1 MGWPYCGDV
10 VRYSSASGDFARR
23 GFHDPRAAVRIWDRW
38 QERRGDEPPLALE
51 AFDVAAN
58 RDQALETIA
67 RMAERD
73 ELFVEEMA
81 SDPMW
86 LERVLRVAGAS
97 SVLGHFMG
105 RHVEEAAVL
114 QGDLR
119 ARSASEW
126 LEYFTRRVGPVDG
139 VAEGNGDALRRANH
153 GALLQIAARDLMHE
167 DPTRIVDQIGAELS
181 HVADAIL
188 EMALAYGRAEVP
200 GWEKV
205 AFAII
210 TMGKTGAQ
218 ELNYISDVDVIYV
231 CEPAGIGTDEAM
243 AVGTKLAA
251 AVARVCS
258 AHTGEGAIW
267 PLDAALRPEGK
278 AGPLVR
284 TLESFRKYYEKW
296 AKNWEFQALLKARPA
311 AGDKELGQKFHDLVD
326 PMVWVAG
333 QRPDFLPEVRAMRN
347 RVISLVPKQH
357 ADREIKL
364 GAGGLRDTE
373 FSVQLIQLVHGRGD
387 ERIRSRSTFG
397 GLEALVTHG
406 YIGRSDGKEMEDAYR
421 FQRVLE
427 HRVQL
432 RRLRREHVLPE
443 SDEAL
448 LEVARM
454 LRSTTDEMLRQWRTS
469 TRNVR
474 SLQQRI
480 FFSPLLDAVSH
491 LSAGSLKL
499 SPEAAETRLRAL
511 GFDDPK
517 AALAHIE
524 SLTRG
529 ASRTAEIQRQLMP
542 AMLGWFAEGP
552 NPDFGL
558 LAFRQLSESLGG
570 TSWYLRALRDEGYM
584 AQRLAHIC
592 ATSRYVVGLLKRA
605 PEMIQMLASNRD
617 LVPRTAEQ
625 LGESMQAASARH
637 ANMDKAIASVR
648 AIRRAELCRVAL
660 SDVLGNVEL
669 DVVSRALTDLAGAS
683 VNAGI
688 MLARREID
696 APEVGVIA
704 LGRWGGAEMSYS
716 SDVDAMYVVAD
727 DTDGDGIAAAN
738 QLMRRA
744 AEIIGAPGPDPALK
758 IDTDLRPE
766 GKQGPQVRTVSSYT
780 AYYEA
785 WSSIWEAQALLRAR
799 PGAGNVELCE
809 QVLASV
815 QTVRYPSGGL
825 SAAQVT
831 EIRRLKSR
839 MEAERIPHGVPR
851 ARHLKLGKGGLTDV
865 EWVVQLLQLQHA
877 HEYPELRTT
886 DTLETLEV
894 LRTLRLVTD
903 RQAQVLSRAWRHV
916 SRLRNA
922 IMLVRG
928 RPSDSL
934 PADFK
939 ELAIVAQLLG
949 YDNSATG
956 QLVEDTRRFMR
967 RAAQATE
974 TLFWES

>member
-1 MGWPYCGDV
+1 M
-10 VRYSSASGDFARR
+10 RT
-23 GFHDPRAAVRIWDRW
+23 WDRW
-38 QERRGDEPPLALE
+38 QERRDGEPPVSLD
-51 AFDVAAN
+51 AFEVAAN

-73 ELFVEEMA
+73 EVFVEEMA
-81 SDPMW
+81 ADPMW

-97 SVLGHFMG
+97 TVLAHFMA
-105 RHVEEAAVL
+105 RHVEEASVL
-114 QGDLR
+114 QGELH
-119 ARSASEW
+119 ARSAGEW
-126 LEYFTRRVGPVDG
+126 LEYFTRRVGPVNG
-139 VAEGNGDALRRANH
+139 VVQGNGDALRRANH
-153 GALLQIAARDLMHE
+153 GALLQVAARDLMHE
-167 DPTRIVDQIGAELS
+167 EPTQIVHQIGAELS
-181 HVADAIL
+181 HVADAVL
-188 EMALAYGRAEVP
+188 EMALAHARAEVP

-218 ELNYISDVDVIYV
+218 ELNYISDVDVIHV
-231 CEPAGIGTDEAM
+231 CEPVGIGTDEAM
-243 AVGTKLAA
+243 VIGTRLAA

-258 AHTGEGAIW
+258 AHTGDGTIW
-267 PLDAALRPEGK
+267 PVDAALRPEGK

-284 TLESFRKYYEKW
+284 TLESFRNYYEKW

-311 AGDKELGQKFHDLVD
+311 AGDKELGERFHQLVD
-326 PMVWVAG
+326 PMVWNAG
-333 QRPDFLPEVRAMRN
+333 QRPDFLPEVRSMRH
-347 RVISLVPKQH
+347 RVISLVPERH

-373 FSVQLIQLVHGRGD
+373 FSVQLLQLMHGRGD

-397 GLEALVTHG
+397 GLETLVTHG
-406 YIGRSDGKEMEDAYR
+406 YIGRADGKAMEDAYR

-443 SDEAL
+443 SEEAL
-448 LEVARM
+448 VEIARM
-454 LRSTTDEMLRQWRTS
+454 LRGTSDELLKQWRNS
-469 TRNVR
+469 TRMVR

-491 LSAGSLKL
+491 LSAGSLRL

-511 GFDDPK
+511 GFDDPR
-517 AALAHIE
+517 AALTHIE
-524 SLTRG
+524 ALTRG
-529 ASRTAEIQRQLMP
+529 ATRTAEIQRQLMP

-584 AQRLAHIC
+584 ARRLAHIC
-592 ATSRYVVGLLKRA
+592 ASSRYVVGLLKRA
-605 PEMIQMLASNRD
+605 PEMIQMLARDRD
-617 LVPRTAEQ
+617 LAPRTAEE
-625 LGESMQAASARH
+625 LLESMQGAAARH
-637 ANMDKAIASVR
+637 ADMDKAIASVR

-669 DVVSRALTDLAGAS
+669 SVVSQALTDLAGAS
-683 VNAGI
+683 VDAGI

-696 APEVGVIA
+696 APQVGVIA
-704 LGRWGGAEMSYS
+704 LGRWGGREMSYA

-727 DTDGDGIAAAN
+727 DVDAEGISAAN
-738 QLMRRA
+738 QLMRRVA
-744 AEIIGAPGPDPALK
+744 GILGAPGPDPALR

-766 GKQGPQVRTVSSYT
+766 GKQGPPVRTVSSYA
-780 AYYEA
+780 AYYDS
-785 WSSIWEAQALLRAR
+785 WSSTWESQALLRGR
-799 PGAGNVELCE
+799 PGAGQLELCE
-809 QVLASV
+809 QVLAPV
-815 QTVRYPSGGL
+815 DGLRYPSGGL
-825 SAAQVT
+825 SGQQT
-831 EIRRLKSR
+831 MEIRRLKSR

-851 ARHLKLGKGGLTDV
+851 ARHLKLGKGGLSDV
-865 EWVVQLLQLQHA
+865 EWAVQLLQLQHA
-877 HEYPELRTT
+877 HEHPELRTT
-886 DTLETLEV
+886 ETTAALEA
-894 LRTLRLVTD
+894 LRQLRLVTD
-903 RQAQVLSRAWRHV
+903 RQAHVLSRAWVHV
-916 SRLRNA
+916 SKVRNA
-922 IMLVRG
+922 VMLVRG
-928 RPSDSL
+928 RPSESL

-939 ELAIVAQLLG
+939 ELAVLAQLLG
-949 YDNSATG
+949 YDNAATG

-967 RAAQATE
+967 RAAQATD

>member
-1 MGWPYCGDV
+1 M
-10 VRYSSASGDFARR
+10 SGDFARR
-23 GFHDPRAAVRIWDRW
+23 GFLDSRSAVRTWDRW
-38 QERRGDEPPLALE
+38 QERRDGEPPLTVD
-51 AFDVAAN
+51 AFEVAAN
-58 RDQALETIA
+58 RDQALEAIA
-67 RMAERD
+67 RMAEHD
-73 ELFVEEMA
+73 ELVVEEMA
-81 SDPMW
+81 ADPMW

-97 SVLGHFMG
+97 TVLAQFMA
-105 RHVEEAAVL
+105 RHVEETSVL

-119 ARSASEW
+119 ARTSDQW
-126 LEYFTRRVGPVDG
+126 QEYFTRRVGPVDG
-139 VAEGNGDALRRANH
+139 VAEGNGDSLRRANH

-167 DPTRIVDQIGAELS
+167 EPTEIVDQIGAELS
-181 HVADAIL
+181 HVADAVL
-188 EMALAYGRAEVP
+188 EMALAHARAEVP

-231 CEPAGIGTDEAM
+231 CEPVGTGSDEAM
-243 AVGTKLAA
+243 AIGTKLAA

-258 AHTGEGAIW
+258 AHTGEGTIW
-267 PLDAALRPEGK
+267 PVDAALRPEGK

-311 AGDKELGQKFHDLVD
+311 AGDKDLGQQFCELVD
-326 PMVWVAG
+326 PLVWVAG

-347 RVISLVPKQH
+347 RVISLVPKRH

-373 FSVQLIQLVHGRGD
+373 FSVQLLQLVHGRGD

-397 GLEALVTHG
+397 GLEALVAHG
-406 YIGRSDGKEMEDAYR
+406 YIGRSDGMEMERAYR

-432 RRLRREHVLPE
+432 RRLRREHILPE
-443 SDEAL
+443 SDAAL
-448 LEVARM
+448 QEIARM
-454 LRSTTDEMLRQWRTS
+454 LRGNTEDVLKRWRTS
-469 TRNVR
+469 TRKVR

-499 SPEAAETRLRAL
+499 SSEAAETRLRAL
-511 GFDDPK
+511 GFDDPR
-517 AALAHIE
+517 AALTHIE
-524 SLTRG
+524 ALTRG

-605 PEMIQMLASNRD
+605 PEMIQMLARDRD
-617 LVPRTAEQ
+617 LLPRTADE
-625 LGESMQAASARH
+625 LIESMQGASARH
-637 ANMDKAIASVR
+637 ADMGKAIASVR

-669 DVVSRALTDLAGAS
+669 EVVSRALSDLAGAS
-683 VNAGI
+683 VDAGI
-688 MLARREID
+688 LLARREID

-704 LGRWGGAEMSYS
+704 LGRWGGGEMSYA

-744 AEIIGAPGPDPALK
+744 ADIIGAPGPDPALK

-766 GKQGPQVRTVSSYT
+766 GKQGPQVRTVSSYA
-780 AYYEA
+780 AYYQA
-785 WSSIWEAQALLRAR
+785 WSSTWEAQALLRAR
-799 PGAGNVELCE
+799 PGAGNLELCE

-815 QTVRYPSGGL
+815 DHLRYPAGGL
-825 SAAQVT
+825 AASQVT

-839 MEAERIPHGVPR
+839 MESERIPHGVPR
-851 ARHLKLGKGGLTDV
+851 ARHLKLGQGGLSDV

-877 HEYPELRTT
+877 HEHPELRTA
-886 DTLETLEV
+886 DTMAALEGLRV
-894 LRTLRLVTD
+894 LKLVTD
-903 RQAQVLSRAWRHV
+903 RQAHVLSRAWRHV
-916 SRLRNA
+916 SRIRNA

-928 RPSDSL
+928 RPSESL

-939 ELAIVAQLLG
+939 ELALLAQLLG
-949 YDNSATG
+949 YDNAATG

-974 TLFWES
+974 SLFWES